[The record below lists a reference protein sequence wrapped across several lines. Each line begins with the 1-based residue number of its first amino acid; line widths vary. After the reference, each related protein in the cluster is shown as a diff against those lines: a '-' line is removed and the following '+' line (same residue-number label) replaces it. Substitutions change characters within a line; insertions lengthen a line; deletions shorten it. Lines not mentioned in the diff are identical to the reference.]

1 MTADERKKD
10 ILFMVFIIVV
20 MTLAVIYFLVP
31 ERALFMENQLKWW
44 AEFRKAF

>member
-10 ILFMVFIIVV
+10 IVFIVFIIAVII
-20 MTLAVIYFLVP
+20 LAVIYFFVP